1 MSLAIMLKQLRTSN
15 RESLQKVA
23 DAVGV
28 SKAHI
33 WELEKG
39 TSKKPS
45 MDLVTKL
52 AKHFKIPVSKLV
64 GEMPVE
70 GVDDERAMVMFREF
84 KELDPRDQ
92 KTIQEMI
99 DVLNRG
105 KSE

>member
-1 MSLAIMLKQLRTSN
+1 MSLAIMLKKLRTNS
-15 RESLQKVA
+15 RESLQQVA

-52 AKHFKIPVSKLV
+52 ANHFGVAVGKLV
-64 GEMPVE
+64 GELPSE
-70 GVDDERAMVMFREF
+70 GDEKAMVMFRELND
-84 KELDPRDQ
+84 LDDVDQ
-92 KTIQEMI
+92 QVIHDLI
-99 DVLNRG
+99 
-105 KSE
+105 KSMKKRKS

>member
-1 MSLAIMLKQLRTSN
+1 MSLAVMLKQLRTNS
-15 RESLQKVA
+15 RESLQQVG

-52 AKHFKIPVSKLV
+52 ANHFGVAVSKLV
-64 GEMPVE
+64 GEVPAE
-70 GVDDERAMVMFREF
+70 GDEKAMVMFREL
-84 KELDPRDQ
+84 KDLDEVDQDIIRD
-92 KTIQEMI
+92 MM
-99 DVLNRG
+99 
-105 KSE
+105 KSLKKRKA